1 MSLANQPF
9 SMVVNAL
16 KQQGRPLD
24 VFVDEGLNK
33 VAIKEAIRVHNDR
46 VDSEQEDETDVL
58 AIKVKEETTNRPP
71 PKPPNDCCVCQ

>member
-1 MSLANQPF
+1 MSLANRPF
-9 SMVVNAL
+9 SVVVKAL

-58 AIKVKEETTNRPP
+58 AIKEKEETTNRPP